1 MIWNTR
7 KIRSGF
13 RQGLQIFLW
22 YDPKLGWHLEDF
34 RGFVRS
40 PDRTFGVFE
49 MRSGDRTAFLG
60 LLKFCPNFGQDFLL
74 FTTPVPL
81 KKIVYKLIEIVCKLF
96 FLVIFVPNKQ
106 DIMKRLTA
114 REEEIMG
121 YFWTKGPLFVK
132 QLLEFYDEPRPHFNT
147 LSTIVRGLEE
157 KGFLA
162 HHTFGNTN
170 IMLRWQKP
178 IIAGARWK
186 TSLPSISTIPTS
198 VLSLRWWRRRR
209 FRWRNWRSW

>member
-96 FLVIFVPNKQ
+96 FLVIFTIWRYKSGVFIWKCNVSH
-106 DIMKRLTA
+106 
-114 REEEIMG
+114 EILCKLPCG
-121 YFWTKGPLFVK
+121 EGLI
-132 QLLEFYDEPRPHFNT
+132 FY
-147 LSTIVRGLEE
+147 
-157 KGFLA
+157 
-162 HHTFGNTN
+162 
-170 IMLRWQKP
+170 
-178 IIAGARWK
+178 
-186 TSLPSISTIPTS
+186 SI
-198 VLSLRWWRRRR
+198 
-209 FRWRNWRSW
+209 

>member
-1 MIWNTR
+1 M
-7 KIRSGF
+7 IRSSDGILRIF
-13 RQGLQIFLW
+13 EVLSEARTGLLVFL
-22 YDPKLGWHLEDF
+22 
-34 RGFVRS
+34 
-40 PDRTFGVFE
+40 
-49 MRSGDRTAFLG
+49 RSGDRTAFLG

-162 HHTFGNTN
+162 HHTFGNTYQYYAAVTEADYSRSTLKN
-170 IMLRWQKP
+170 V
-178 IIAGARWK
+178 IAKYFNNSYLGVIS
-186 TSLPSISTIPTS
+186 SLVKEEEISVEELKELIESIDNRQSTIDD
-198 VLSLRWWRRRR
+198 
-209 FRWRNWRSW
+209 

>member
-22 YDPKLGWHLEDF
+22 YDPKLGWYLEDF

-49 MRSGDRTAFLG
+49 IRSGDRTAFLG

-81 KKIVYKLIEIVCKLF
+81 KKIVHKLIEIVCKLF

-121 YFWTKGPLFVK
+121 FVR
-132 QLLEFYDEPRPHFNT
+132 QT
-147 LSTIVRGLEE
+147 TAWV
-157 KGFLA
+157 
-162 HHTFGNTN
+162 
-170 IMLRWQKP
+170 LRWAEAAFQHPFHDRTRIGGERFSGTSYVWQYLP
-178 IIAGARWK
+178 ILCCGD
-186 TSLPSISTIPTS
+186 
-198 VLSLRWWRRRR
+198 
-209 FRWRNWRSW
+209 RSRL